1 MLIHC
6 PVWVLALAYSHM
18 RVFNFPITLCQ
29 LKKKIEKC
37 LYNMEYY
44 VAVQHLLRVS
54 PDCYFSLSHMD
65 HFMLAWA
72 FAMLS

>member
-1 MLIHC
+1 
-6 PVWVLALAYSHM
+6 
-18 RVFNFPITLCQ
+18 
-29 LKKKIEKC
+29 
-37 LYNMEYY
+37 MEYY